1 MRISLVLGT
10 RPQIIKSS
18 QFVQLASRDKEVI
31 LQIVHTGQHYDYAM
45 TKIFFEELDLPDPNS
60 NLGIGSGS
68 HAEQTAR
75 IMLLLEKAW
84 RKQRPDV
91 ILVPGDTNSTLAGA
105 LTAAKLIIPVAHMEA
120 GARSYDMEMP
130 EEINRRLTDH
140 CSSQLFTPTH
150 ECTKNLIKE
159 GIDMKII
166 TETGDTMYDVLLQQ
180 LPKARKT
187 TILEDLDL
195 TAKMYALWTTHRPE
209 NVDNPRKLRNIVE
222 SLVKLAPLTIVFP
235 VHPRTQKQLKTFR
248 LYEVIAGQ
256 KHIRM
261 IEPAGYH
268 ETLKLIENASVVVTD
283 SGGVQKEAFWLKT
296 PCVTIRKDTEW
307 TETVELGANTLIQ
320 NNVQEIVRTVKK
332 IVERQERIVGRLNKT
347 QNPFG
352 DGKASHSILQ
362 ALKETACATTIST
375 LTERARASSS

>member
-1 MRISLVLGT
+1 M
-10 RPQIIKSS
+10 
-18 QFVQLASRDKEVI
+18 
-31 LQIVHTGQHYDYAM
+31 
-45 TKIFFEELDLPDPNS
+45 
-60 NLGIGSGS
+60 
-68 HAEQTAR
+68 
-75 IMLLLEKAW
+75 
-84 RKQRPDV
+84 
-91 ILVPGDTNSTLAGA
+91 
-105 LTAAKLIIPVAHMEA
+105 
-120 GARSYDMEMP
+120 
-130 EEINRRLTDH
+130 
-140 CSSQLFTPTH
+140 
-150 ECTKNLIKE
+150 
-159 GIDMKII
+159 
-166 TETGDTMYDVLLQQ
+166 QQ

>member
-1 MRISLVLGT
+1 MVPLFPTEEKHLRIALVLGT

-18 QFVQLASRDKEVI
+18 QFIQLASKDKEVI

-60 NLGIGSGS
+60 NLGVGSGT

-75 IMLLLEKAW
+75 IMLLLEKMW
-84 RKQRPDV
+84 IKQRPDV
-91 ILVPGDTNSTLAGA
+91 VLVPGDTNSTFAGA
-105 LTAAKLIIPVAHMEA
+105 LTAAKLMIPVAHMEA

-150 ECTKNLIKE
+150 ECTKNLLKE
-159 GIDMKII
+159 GIDRKII
-166 TETGDTMYDVLLQQ
+166 CETGDTMYDVLLQQ

-187 TILEDLDL
+187 TILNDLNL
-195 TAKMYALWTTHRPE
+195 NAKMYALWTTHRPE
-209 NVDNPRKLRNIVE
+209 NVDDPRKLRNIVE
-222 SLVKLAPLTIVFP
+222 SLVKLAPLAIVFP
-235 VHPRTQKQLKTFR
+235 VHPRTQKQLKMLKF
-248 LYEVIAGQ
+248 YEVIAGQ
-256 KHIRM
+256 KHIKM

-296 PCVTIRKDTEW
+296 PCVTVRKNTEW
-307 TETVELGANTLIQ
+307 TETVRLGANTLIQ
-320 NNVQEIVRTVKK
+320 SNVQEIVRTVKK
-332 IVERQERIVGRLNKT
+332 IVERQERIIERLNKT

-352 DGKASHSILQ
+352 DGKASHRILE
-362 ALKETACATTIST
+362 AVKN
-375 LTERARASSS
+375 